1 MARRA
6 ALGKRGSPQVA
17 RFLLDVD
24 RECAKLADELRTET
38 YQPQKGRAFW
48 ICDPKPRCIYAL
60 PFRDRVV
67 QHLLIDATLLQIERR
82 LVAQTYACRMG
93 MGTHRCLDRATA
105 LHRTHRFVL
114 RIDIQKFFPSIDHQ
128 VLRRLLDRVTPIPLR
143 WLRDRFLDA
152 PIATERVDLHFPG
165 EDSFVPLCRLHGLP
179 IGSLTSQIWA
189 NLFLS
194 PLDHALTSYLGI
206 GTWVRYSDDILIYH
220 DDVSR
225 LSSALHHLEEVALGL
240 RLRLHPHKTR
250 IQETTEPL
258 PFLGFAL
265 QRHQGA
271 VSVRLRSENLVRM
284 RQRVRTLRALFSAGA
299 LEVDEVTARLAAW
312 LAHVRHGHTRS
323 LIEREITR
331 WTFSRRP

>member
-1 MARRA
+1 MAQRA
-6 ALGKRGSPQVA
+6 AKGKRRSTQVA
-17 RFLLDVD
+17 RFLLDLD
-24 RECAKLADELRTET
+24 RQCDALSLELAASS
-38 YQPQKGRAFW
+38 YQPSQGRAFW

-82 LVAQTYACRMG
+82 LVAQTYACRVG
-93 MGTHRCLDRATA
+93 MGTHRCLDRARA

-128 VLRRLLDRVTPIPLR
+128 VLRRLLDRVTPLPLR

-152 PIATERVDLHFPG
+152 PTATERADLHFPG
-165 EDSFVPLCRLHGLP
+165 EDSFVALCRPHGLP

-206 GTWVRYSDDILIYH
+206 GSWIRYSDDILVYH
-220 DDVSR
+220 DDASR
-225 LSSALHHLEEVALGL
+225 LDSALRHLEEVVLGL

-250 IQETTEPL
+250 IQDTTEPL

-265 QRHQGA
+265 QRHQDA

-284 RQRVRTLRALFSAGA
+284 RQRVRALRALFSAGA
-299 LEVDEVTARLAAW
+299 LEVDEVTARLSAW

-323 LIEREITR
+323 LIAREITR
-331 WTFSRRP
+331 WTFSRSP

>member
-1 MARRA
+1 MAQRA
-6 ALGKRGSPQVA
+6 AKGKRRSTQVA
-17 RFLLDVD
+17 RFLLDLD
-24 RECAKLADELRTET
+24 RQCDALSLELAASS
-38 YQPQKGRAFW
+38 YQPSQGRAFW

-82 LVAQTYACRMG
+82 LVAQTYACRVG
-93 MGTHRCLDRATA
+93 MGTHRCLDRARA

-128 VLRRLLDRVTPIPLR
+128 VLRRLLDRVTPLPLR

-152 PIATERVDLHFPG
+152 PIATERADLHFPG
-165 EDSFVPLCRLHGLP
+165 EDSFVALCRPHGLP

-206 GTWVRYSDDILIYH
+206 GSWIRYSDDILVYH
-220 DDVSR
+220 NDASR
-225 LSSALHHLEEVALGL
+225 LDSALRHLEEVALGL

-265 QRHQGA
+265 QRHQAA

-284 RQRVRTLRALFSAGA
+284 RQRVRALRALFSAGA
-299 LEVDEVTARLAAW
+299 LEVDEVTARLSAW

-331 WTFSRRP
+331 WTFSRSP